1 MRSQAAIDQMQGIT
15 LETKPIEAGKPC
27 PNQVFGQAG
36 ITSESQ
42 SQPIPAATQRLAQR
56 TKIRVSRGDKNCGQ
70 RGNRSVSTSPGCVM
84 AAQRYSRSSCCQRR
98 AWQAPVRRPQ
108 STTPSGQGSSRQQT
122 PQPLQGAP
130 STGLPGA
137 WAKTWTMVCVLGIE
151 ISGAPTIYP
160 NSLLPD

>member
-1 MRSQAAIDQMQGIT
+1 MRLQAAIDQMQGIT
-15 LETKPIEAGKPC
+15 LVPKPIEADKPC

-42 SQPIPAATQRLAQR
+42 SQPSPAATQRLAQR
-56 TKIRVSRGDKNCGQ
+56 TKAHASAGDKNCRQ
-70 RGNRSVSTSPGCVM
+70 RGNRSCSTSLGRVM
-84 AAQRYSRSSCCQRR
+84 APQRYSRRSGCQRR
-98 AWQAPVRRPQ
+98 ARQAPVRRPE

-130 STGLPGA
+130 STGLAGA
-137 WAKTWTMVCVLGIE
+137 WAKIWTMVCVLGIE

-160 NSLLPD
+160 HSLLPD

>member
-1 MRSQAAIDQMQGIT
+1 MQGIT

-27 PNQVFGQAG
+27 RNQVFGQAG

-56 TKIRVSRGDKNCGQ
+56 TKVHASTGDKNCRQ
-70 RGNRSVSTSPGCVM
+70 RGKRSCSTSPGRVM
-84 AAQRYSRSSCCQRR
+84 APQRYSRKSGCQRR
-98 AWQAPVRRPQ
+98 ARQAPVRCPE

-130 STGLPGA
+130 STGLAGA
-137 WAKTWTMVCVLGIE
+137 WAKIWTMVCVLGIE

-160 NSLLPD
+160 HSLLPD